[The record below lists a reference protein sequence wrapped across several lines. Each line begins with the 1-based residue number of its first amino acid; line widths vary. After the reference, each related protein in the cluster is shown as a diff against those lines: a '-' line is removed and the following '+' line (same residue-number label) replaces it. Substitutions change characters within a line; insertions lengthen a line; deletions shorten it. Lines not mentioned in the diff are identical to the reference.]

1 MIFFLKVAKKR
12 CPSPHIG
19 IAGNSEESPFFHERL
34 LHLHFPRQVVEKV
47 EEKERAEE
55 VEEKEEL
62 EGKNEVEKVEEME
75 EVEVMSRRGGG
86 GGEIFRFL
94 RAMIFVNRAIPP
106 LYRCAD

>member
-47 EEKERAEE
+47 EEKEGA
-55 VEEKEEL
+55 
-62 EGKNEVEKVEEME
+62 EKVEEME

>member
-1 MIFFLKVAKKR
+1 MTGSAVKKR
-12 CPSPHIG
+12 FVSL
-19 IAGNSEESPFFHERL
+19 FHERL

-47 EEKERAEE
+47 EEKEEA
-55 VEEKEEL
+55 
-62 EGKNEVEKVEEME
+62 EKVEEME
-75 EVEVMSRRGGG
+75 EVEARSRRGGG